1 MMRSAAR
8 IFLAVFLSMGAAVS
22 ATLQPALAQSAG
34 KALTVDEM
42 KGCLCMEQELD
53 GRRADVATRRAMLDE
68 RNAQLTALSAQIKAR
83 RAGLNQEDTIGQQM
97 LKSLLTQETALR
109 DLIQSDT
116 RPAVNQ
122 SVGEYNALLGIYQT
136 QCLSRPR
143 FKFDADI
150 AAKDLVCPMP

>member
-8 IFLAVFLSMGAAVS
+8 MFLAIFLSGGAAVS
-22 ATLQPALAQSAG
+22 AAQAQSAG

-68 RNAQLTALSAQIKAR
+68 RNAQLTVLSAQIKAR

-97 LKSLLTQETALR
+97 LKSLLSQETALR

-122 SVGEYNALLGIYQT
+122 SVSEYNALLGIYQT
-136 QCLSRPR
+136 ECLSRPR